1 MVAGA
6 QQALP
11 AGSKVGGKFEL
22 TGLVGVGGSGAVY
35 RAIAADGSVVAVK
48 LLCNPGGV
56 AYDAEQLGRF
66 VRESRAAACVRHRNT
81 TRVLDAGTD
90 PATGIPFLV
99 MEYLDGEDLDVLLGR
114 VGVLSPIVAVRV
126 VLQACRG
133 LAAAHEAGLVHR
145 DIKPSNLFL
154 HRQQGGEVVVKVC
167 DFGLAKWV
175 VGGEELTRS
184 GALLGT
190 PLFAAPEQL
199 VDARKVDPRSDVW
212 ALAMTLY
219 KALSGRTAY
228 DGIRTWPELLLAHRA
243 QPVPP
248 LQDAA
253 PWVDPALAQVV
264 HGALLIA
271 PEARCPTAL
280 ALAAALEPFAGDTDH
295 LNTSMLQRPP
305 ESLLVSRAPRAAIPS
320 TWDQAAT
327 SKVEV
332 EGAARDARLGTTING
347 RWELVK
353 VLGRGGMGIVYEA
366 RSPDGNRCALK
377 VILRDD
383 HARDSEAARRFVR
396 EGRALMGIDSPY
408 VVRVLDVD
416 ADPVQRLPYLAME
429 LLHGTDLAA
438 LLRQTGPLEPAPVV
452 RVFTQVCHGLSA
464 AHATGVVHRDI
475 KPGNIFLHEA
485 GGVLIPKICDFGV
498 AKRSRTLDGDDTSTE
513 LTRTGGILGS
523 PVYMSPEQARN
534 AKGVDQRT
542 DLWSLGIA
550 LWEALSG
557 QRAWEGCSTVGEL
570 ILAICT
576 QELKPLTAAA
586 PWVDPG
592 LAAVVHKALRKDPSM
607 RYLTA
612 AELAEALEP
621 FAAPEPFVPVGG
633 LVPAAAAAAYAV
645 QVVPG
650 VPAHVSSTMAHASTL
665 GARTGLTSSRRARR
679 RLLVAGA
686 VVVAG
691 MGVAAAVVPWRLHA
705 QRSDSVLVSAPSA
718 PEAPGV
724 ASVVPALSAAD
735 VIADTPSG
743 QPVHLSGPALSSAAP
758 VPGPSVRAATP
769 SPAPVARDAAV
780 DLPAAS
786 AALSAPPK
794 AAPASEPR
802 PIDSW

>member
-1 MVAGA
+1 MVDGA
-6 QQALP
+6 QEALP
-11 AGSKVGGKFEL
+11 VGSKVGGKFEL
-22 TGLVGVGGSGAVY
+22 AGLVGTGASGAVY
-35 RAIAADGSVVAVK
+35 RAIAADGSVVAIK

-56 AYDAEQLGRF
+56 GYDEEQLARF
-66 VRESRAAACVRHRNT
+66 VRESVAAASVVHRNT

-114 VGVLSPIVAVRV
+114 VGMLSPIVAVRV

-154 HRQQGGEVVVKVC
+154 HRERGGEVVVKVC
-167 DFGLAKWV
+167 DFGLAKWI

-199 VDARKVDPRSDVW
+199 VNAKNVEPRSDVW
-212 ALAMTLY
+212 SLGMTLY

-228 DGIRTWPELLLAHRA
+228 DGIRTWPELLLAHRSR
-243 QPVPP
+243 PIPP

-264 HGALLIA
+264 HGALLTA
-271 PEARCPTAL
+271 ADARCPSAL
-280 ALAAALEPFAGDTDH
+280 ALAAALEPFAGETDH

-305 ESLLVSRAPRAAIPS
+305 ESLLTSRAPRAAIPS
-320 TWDQAAT
+320 TWDHAAT

-332 EGAARDARLGTTING
+332 EGSARDARLGTTING
-347 RWELVK
+347 RWEIVK
-353 VLGRGGMGIVYEA
+353 VIGRGGMGIVYEA
-366 RSPDGNRCALK
+366 RSPDGDRCALK

-416 ADPVQRLPYLAME
+416 ADPVQQLPYLAME
-429 LLHGTDLAA
+429 LLNGTDLAA
-438 LLRQTGPLEPAPVV
+438 LLRQIGPLEPAPLV
-452 RVFTQVCHGLSA
+452 RVFTQVCQGLSA
-464 AHATGVVHRDI
+464 AHATGVIHRDI

-534 AKGVDQRT
+534 AKSVDQRT

-576 QELKPLTAAA
+576 QELKPLTTVA

-592 LAAVVHKALRKDPSM
+592 LAAVVHKTLRKDPAM

-633 LVPAAAAAAYAV
+633 LLKAAAAAAYPV

-650 VPAHVSSTMAHASTL
+650 FPAQVSSTMAHASTL
-665 GARTGLTSSRRARR
+665 GVRTGVTSSRRAPR
-679 RLLVAGA
+679 RLLVAGV

-691 MGVAAAVVPWRLHA
+691 AGVVAAIVPWRLRA
-705 QRSDSVLVSAPSA
+705 SRPDPALVSASSA
-718 PEAPGV
+718 PGGLGV
-724 ASVVPALSAAD
+724 ASVSPA
-735 VIADTPSG
+735 PSG
-743 QPVHLSGPALSSAAP
+743 ADAIAESAPSQPVPLLSSAAP
-758 VPGPSVRAATP
+758 GPGPGMRSAAP
-769 SPAPVARDAAV
+769 GPAPVPRDAAA
-780 DLPAAS
+780 DAPAAS
-786 AALSAPPK
+786 AGVSAPPK
-794 AAPASEPR
+794 PAPASEPR